1 MAPTEALLGPS
12 HQWLRAERARRPGS
26 IPTHGVGAN
35 LLRIVREQP
44 GIHFRALGRQAGLTS
59 SGQLRHHLDRLADLG
74 AIAEVKDGRFSRFFG
89 GGDEDPNQRARQARL
104 SRPVPNLIARLLADR
119 PMSRTELR
127 RRLGC
132 ADSTLGYHLNRLVQV
147 GDIQRRIGPGGHEY
161 VLADPSVTPP
171 DLPWRTPP
179 EAAADSPVAVAASP
193 LASSPAIP
201 PLPPAFAA
209 APAPVPSTPGFL
221 QAPAPLTA
229 PAAPLPP
236 AAPSLPAPSA
246 PEAPEPTPAPSPQPT
261 APSGP
266 GPDAVPAAGAAG
278 AALRDPAV
286 LV

>member
-1 MAPTEALLGPS
+1 MAHSEALLGTP
-12 HQWLRAERARRPGS
+12 HQWLRAERARRPGVL
-26 IPTHGVGAN
+26 PTHGVGAN

-74 AIAEVKDGRFSRFFG
+74 AIAEVKDGRFSRFFAG
-89 GGDEDPNQRARQARL
+89 GEEDPHQRARQARL

-161 VLADPSVTPP
+161 VLSDPTVTPP

-179 EAAADSPVAVAASP
+179 AHQPPAPEATPAQGLVPAMAPAASNGLAPLAPHAPAPQAAAPHAASP
-193 LASSPAIP
+193 HPIP
-201 PLPPAFAA
+201 
-209 APAPVPSTPGFL
+209 
-221 QAPAPLTA
+221 APAPL
-229 PAAPLPP
+229 P
-236 AAPSLPAPSA
+236 AAPSGPA
-246 PEAPEPTPAPSPQPT
+246 
-261 APSGP
+261 
-266 GPDAVPAAGAAG
+266 PDAVPAAGAAG

-286 LV
+286 LVPQ

>member
-1 MAPTEALLGPS
+1 MAPSETLLGTPLGTP
-12 HQWLRAERARRPGS
+12 HQWLRTERTRRPGVL
-26 IPTHGVGAN
+26 PTHGVGAN
-35 LLRIVREQP
+35 LLRIIREQP

-74 AIAEVKDGRFSRFFG
+74 AVAEVKDGRFSRFFG
-89 GGDEDPNQRARQARL
+89 GGEEDPNLRARQARL

-161 VLADPSVTPP
+161 VLSDPSVTPP
-171 DLPWRTPP
+171 ELPWRTPP
-179 EAAADSPVAVAASP
+179 ATAPSAAPPASTP
-193 LASSPAIP
+193 GEVLDPAMAP
-201 PLPPAFAA
+201 ALPPAATPA
-209 APAPVPSTPGFL
+209 LALPSPAPASPASPAPPAFPTPP
-221 QAPAPLTA
+221 APAPLA
-229 PAAPLPP
+229 PPAPLPAAPPL
-236 AAPSLPAPSA
+236 
-246 PEAPEPTPAPSPQPT
+246 PT

-286 LV
+286 LVTQ